1 MRYIASI
8 AAEVPVSPDGTL
20 SRVLYRDDRLRIVGF
35 SFDANQELT
44 EHTASIPVILQTI
57 TGVLDVTASGETV
70 RLVPGAWMAL
80 AASEPHTVVALE
92 PSVLLLTMLRKGLDP
107 DVA

>member
-1 MRYIASI
+1 MRYIPSI

-20 SRVLYRDDRLRIVGF
+20 SRVLYRDERLRIVGF
-35 SFDANQELT
+35 SFDEGQELT
-44 EHTASIPVILQTI
+44 EHTAAIPVILQTM

-70 RLVPGAWMAL
+70 RLLPGAWLTL
-80 AASEPHTVVALE
+80 AASEPHTVVAQE
-92 PSVLLLTMLRKGLDP
+92 PSVLLLTMLKKGLDP

>member
-1 MRYIASI
+1 MRHIPSI

-35 SFDANQELT
+35 SFDEKQELT
-44 EHTASIPVILQTI
+44 EHTASIPVILQAI
-57 TGVLDVTASGETV
+57 TGALDVTAGGETV
-70 RLVPGAWMAL
+70 RLVPGAWMTL

-92 PSVLLLTMLRKGLDP
+92 PSVLLLTMLKKGLDP